1 MSSILVLRERL
12 KQIYASYSIYIQKA
26 AQFLLGLF
34 VFWQINS
41 NVGFM
46 KNAAS
51 IFCTLGLAV
60 ICTFFPVIIMV
71 LAATALIL
79 VHFYTLSLPIAI
91 VSAVIF
97 LLMYLF
103 YFRFTPEK
111 AWLILVSALACVLK
125 IPFII
130 PVLFGLLGTPVWVV
144 PASCGVI
151 SYYMLHFVKG
161 SATALKETDGLTNG
175 LMNFAKQV
183 IAGKE
188 MWLMVLAVAIGVL
201 VVNLIRSRAV
211 DHAWKIAS
219 FAGGAVCII
228 IATAG
233 NMVLGLHISY
243 GTIILSSVIGIL
255 LGLVLELV
263 FFSVD
268 YSRTER
274 VQFEDDEYYYYVKA
288 VPKVVV
294 ATPEKTVKHITE
306 HTQEKEDKD
315 VGEQEEQ
322 ETEWEEVKR
331 RTDDLL
337 LTQSLHFC
345 LLRACVPLHRAGSLH
360 GRSRLGLHHHAD
372 GGIRVQIIQIGLDQA
387 GGFPLLHQGSGGRF
401 HVSGNGFLFRC
412 PGICRQ
418 GRCERLNTQAAHQ
431 RQRQQHRQEPA
442 PTSFCCHFSCFLSC
456 VDFYPPLH
464 NG

>member
-71 LAATALIL
+71 LAATALIM

-91 VSAVIF
+91 CTAVIF
-97 LLMYLF
+97 LLMYIF

-111 AWLILVSALACVLK
+111 AWLILVSALACALK

-175 LMNFAKQV
+175 LMNLQ
-183 IAGKE
+183 
-188 MWLMVLAVAIGVL
+188 
-201 VVNLIRSRAV
+201 SR
-211 DHAWKIAS
+211 
-219 FAGGAVCII
+219 
-228 IATAG
+228 
-233 NMVLGLHISY
+233 
-243 GTIILSSVIGIL
+243 
-255 LGLVLELV
+255 
-263 FFSVD
+263 
-268 YSRTER
+268 
-274 VQFEDDEYYYYVKA
+274 
-288 VPKVVV
+288 
-294 ATPEKTVKHITE
+294 
-306 HTQEKEDKD
+306 
-315 VGEQEEQ
+315 
-322 ETEWEEVKR
+322 
-331 RTDDLL
+331 
-337 LTQSLHFC
+337 
-345 LLRACVPLHRAGSLH
+345 
-360 GRSRLGLHHHAD
+360 
-372 GGIRVQIIQIGLDQA
+372 
-387 GGFPLLHQGSGGRF
+387 
-401 HVSGNGFLFRC
+401 
-412 PGICRQ
+412 
-418 GRCERLNTQAAHQ
+418 
-431 RQRQQHRQEPA
+431 
-442 PTSFCCHFSCFLSC
+442 
-456 VDFYPPLH
+456 
-464 NG
+464 

>member
-60 ICTFFPVIIMV
+60 VCTFFPVIIMV

-97 LLMYLF
+97 LLMYIF

-111 AWLILVSALACVLK
+111 AWLILVSALACALK

-201 VVNLIRSRAV
+201 VVNLIPAV
-211 DHAWKIAS
+211 RWIMR
-219 FAGGAVCII
+219 GR
-228 IATAG
+228 
-233 NMVLGLHISY
+233 LH
-243 GTIILSSVIGIL
+243 L
-255 LGLVLELV
+255 LQG
-263 FFSVD
+263 
-268 YSRTER
+268 ER
-274 VQFEDDEYYYYVKA
+274 YA
-288 VPKVVV
+288 
-294 ATPEKTVKHITE
+294 
-306 HTQEKEDKD
+306 
-315 VGEQEEQ
+315 
-322 ETEWEEVKR
+322 
-331 RTDDLL
+331 
-337 LTQSLHFC
+337 
-345 LLRACVPLHRAGSLH
+345 
-360 GRSRLGLHHHAD
+360 
-372 GGIRVQIIQIGLDQA
+372 
-387 GGFPLLHQGSGGRF
+387 
-401 HVSGNGFLFRC
+401 
-412 PGICRQ
+412 
-418 GRCERLNTQAAHQ
+418 
-431 RQRQQHRQEPA
+431 
-442 PTSFCCHFSCFLSC
+442 
-456 VDFYPPLH
+456 
-464 NG
+464 

>member
-60 ICTFFPVIIMV
+60 VCTFFPVIIMV

-97 LLMYLF
+97 LLMYIF

-111 AWLILVSALACVLK
+111 AWLILVSALACALK

-161 SATALKETDGLTNG
+161 SATALKETDVLTNG

-233 NMVLGLHISY
+233 NMVLELHISY
-243 GTIILSSVIGIL
+243 GTIILSSIIGIL
-255 LGLVLELV
+255 LGFVLELV

-337 LTQSLHFC
+337 LTQSL
-345 LLRACVPLHRAGSLH
+345 
-360 GRSRLGLHHHAD
+360 SRELGLD
-372 GGIRVQIIQIGLDQA
+372 ND
-387 GGFPLLHQGSGGRF
+387 P
-401 HVSGNGFLFRC
+401 NK
-412 PGICRQ
+412 RQ
-418 GRCERLNTQAAHQ
+418 
-431 RQRQQHRQEPA
+431 P
-442 PTSFCCHFSCFLSC
+442 
-456 VDFYPPLH
+456 
-464 NG
+464 

>member
-60 ICTFFPVIIMV
+60 VCTFFPVIIMV
-71 LAATALIL
+71 LAATA
-79 VHFYTLSLPIAI
+79 F

-97 LLMYLF
+97 LLMYIF

-111 AWLILVSALACVLK
+111 AWLILVSALACALK

-233 NMVLGLHISY
+233 NMVLELHISY
-243 GTIILSSVIGIL
+243 GTIILSSIIGIL
-255 LGLVLELV
+255 LGFVLELV

-337 LTQSLHFC
+337 LTQSL
-345 LLRACVPLHRAGSLH
+345 
-360 GRSRLGLHHHAD
+360 SRELGLD
-372 GGIRVQIIQIGLDQA
+372 ND
-387 GGFPLLHQGSGGRF
+387 P
-401 HVSGNGFLFRC
+401 NK
-412 PGICRQ
+412 RQ
-418 GRCERLNTQAAHQ
+418 
-431 RQRQQHRQEPA
+431 P
-442 PTSFCCHFSCFLSC
+442 
-456 VDFYPPLH
+456 
-464 NG
+464 

>member
-60 ICTFFPVIIMV
+60 VCTFFPVIIMV

-97 LLMYLF
+97 LLMYIF
-103 YFRFTPEK
+103 YFRC
-111 AWLILVSALACVLK
+111 ALK

-233 NMVLGLHISY
+233 NMVLELHISY
-243 GTIILSSVIGIL
+243 GTIILSSIIGIL
-255 LGLVLELV
+255 LGFVLELV

-337 LTQSLHFC
+337 LTQSL
-345 LLRACVPLHRAGSLH
+345 
-360 GRSRLGLHHHAD
+360 SRELGLD
-372 GGIRVQIIQIGLDQA
+372 ND
-387 GGFPLLHQGSGGRF
+387 P
-401 HVSGNGFLFRC
+401 NK
-412 PGICRQ
+412 RQ
-418 GRCERLNTQAAHQ
+418 
-431 RQRQQHRQEPA
+431 P
-442 PTSFCCHFSCFLSC
+442 
-456 VDFYPPLH
+456 
-464 NG
+464 

>member
-144 PASCGVI
+144 P
-151 SYYMLHFVKG
+151 
-161 SATALKETDGLTNG
+161 ALKETDGLTNG

-337 LTQSLHFC
+337 LTQSL
-345 LLRACVPLHRAGSLH
+345 
-360 GRSRLGLHHHAD
+360 SRELGLD
-372 GGIRVQIIQIGLDQA
+372 ND
-387 GGFPLLHQGSGGRF
+387 P
-401 HVSGNGFLFRC
+401 NK
-412 PGICRQ
+412 RQ
-418 GRCERLNTQAAHQ
+418 
-431 RQRQQHRQEPA
+431 P
-442 PTSFCCHFSCFLSC
+442 
-456 VDFYPPLH
+456 
-464 NG
+464 

>member
-79 VHFYTLSLPIAI
+79 VHFLYIVIADCNRI
-91 VSAVIF
+91 SRYFPSDVS
-97 LLMYLF
+97 F

-161 SATALKETDGLTNG
+161 SATALKETDVLTNG
-175 LMNFAKQV
+175 LMNFAQQV

-188 MWLMVLAVAIGVL
+188 MWMMVLAVAIGVL

-263 FFSVD
+263 FFFGGLFKNRES
-268 YSRTER
+268 
-274 VQFEDDEYYYYVKA
+274 
-288 VPKVVV
+288 
-294 ATPEKTVKHITE
+294 TV
-306 HTQEKEDKD
+306 
-315 VGEQEEQ
+315 
-322 ETEWEEVKR
+322 
-331 RTDDLL
+331 
-337 LTQSLHFC
+337 
-345 LLRACVPLHRAGSLH
+345 
-360 GRSRLGLHHHAD
+360 
-372 GGIRVQIIQIGLDQA
+372 
-387 GGFPLLHQGSGGRF
+387 
-401 HVSGNGFLFRC
+401 
-412 PGICRQ
+412 
-418 GRCERLNTQAAHQ
+418 
-431 RQRQQHRQEPA
+431 
-442 PTSFCCHFSCFLSC
+442 
-456 VDFYPPLH
+456 
-464 NG
+464 

>member
-130 PVLFGLLGTPVWVV
+130 PVLLGLLGTPVWVV

-228 IATAG
+228 IAT
-233 NMVLGLHISY
+233 
-243 GTIILSSVIGIL
+243 
-255 LGLVLELV
+255 
-263 FFSVD
+263 
-268 YSRTER
+268 RTER

-337 LTQSLHFC
+337 LTQSL
-345 LLRACVPLHRAGSLH
+345 
-360 GRSRLGLHHHAD
+360 SRELGLD
-372 GGIRVQIIQIGLDQA
+372 ND
-387 GGFPLLHQGSGGRF
+387 P
-401 HVSGNGFLFRC
+401 NK
-412 PGICRQ
+412 RQ
-418 GRCERLNTQAAHQ
+418 
-431 RQRQQHRQEPA
+431 P
-442 PTSFCCHFSCFLSC
+442 
-456 VDFYPPLH
+456 
-464 NG
+464 

>member
-60 ICTFFPVIIMV
+60 VCTFFPVIIMV

-97 LLMYLF
+97 LLMYIF

-111 AWLILVSALACVLK
+111 AWLILVSALACALK

-188 MWLMVLAVAIGVL
+188 MWLM
-201 VVNLIRSRAV
+201 
-211 DHAWKIAS
+211 AS

-233 NMVLGLHISY
+233 NMVLELHISY
-243 GTIILSSVIGIL
+243 GTIILSSIIGIL
-255 LGLVLELV
+255 LGFVLELV

-337 LTQSLHFC
+337 LTQSL
-345 LLRACVPLHRAGSLH
+345 
-360 GRSRLGLHHHAD
+360 SRELGLD
-372 GGIRVQIIQIGLDQA
+372 ND
-387 GGFPLLHQGSGGRF
+387 P
-401 HVSGNGFLFRC
+401 NK
-412 PGICRQ
+412 RQ
-418 GRCERLNTQAAHQ
+418 
-431 RQRQQHRQEPA
+431 P
-442 PTSFCCHFSCFLSC
+442 
-456 VDFYPPLH
+456 
-464 NG
+464 

>member
-144 PASCGVI
+144 PASCL
-151 SYYMLHFVKG
+151 S
-161 SATALKETDGLTNG
+161 
-175 LMNFAKQV
+175 
-183 IAGKE
+183 
-188 MWLMVLAVAIGVL
+188 
-201 VVNLIRSRAV
+201 LI
-211 DHAWKIAS
+211 
-219 FAGGAVCII
+219 
-228 IATAG
+228 
-233 NMVLGLHISY
+233 HI
-243 GTIILSSVIGIL
+243 
-255 LGLVLELV
+255 
-263 FFSVD
+263 
-268 YSRTER
+268 
-274 VQFEDDEYYYYVKA
+274 
-288 VPKVVV
+288 
-294 ATPEKTVKHITE
+294 
-306 HTQEKEDKD
+306 
-315 VGEQEEQ
+315 
-322 ETEWEEVKR
+322 
-331 RTDDLL
+331 
-337 LTQSLHFC
+337 
-345 LLRACVPLHRAGSLH
+345 
-360 GRSRLGLHHHAD
+360 
-372 GGIRVQIIQIGLDQA
+372 
-387 GGFPLLHQGSGGRF
+387 
-401 HVSGNGFLFRC
+401 
-412 PGICRQ
+412 
-418 GRCERLNTQAAHQ
+418 
-431 RQRQQHRQEPA
+431 
-442 PTSFCCHFSCFLSC
+442 
-456 VDFYPPLH
+456 
-464 NG
+464 